1 MEQRFSRIQLVGIF
15 YVAFLLFSFTTSSN
29 GIENFMFLQAITV
42 RTFLTFIHGQAKVI
56 ELHWVGGCEG
66 AGSLMGETDPKTI
79 NF

>member
-1 MEQRFSRIQLVGIF
+1 MEQRFSRIHLVGSF
-15 YVAFLLFSFTTSSN
+15 YAAFLLFFFTTSSN
-29 GIENFMFLQAITV
+29 GTGNFMFGHAITV
-42 RTFLTFIHGQAKVI
+42 RTFSTFIHGQAQVI